1 MADGPKTMRQRLVL
15 RAFHWWFLLTRPMTL
30 GVRAIVLD
38 GEGRVLLVR
47 HTYVPGWHFP
57 GGGVERGETMLAS
70 LAREL
75 AEEANI
81 VMEEPPRLHGL
92 FFNRAVSPRDHVAVY
107 VVRRFRQTAPHV
119 ADREIAEARFFAC
132 DALPEGAGRAT
143 RARLAE
149 VLQGVATAQIW

>member
-1 MADGPKTMRQRLVL
+1 MADRPKTMRERLVL
-15 RAFHWWFLLTRPMTL
+15 RVFHWWFVLSRPMTL

-119 ADREIAEARFFAC
+119 ADREIAEARFFAS

-149 VLQGVATAQIW
+149 VLDGAAIAPLW

>member
-1 MADGPKTMRQRLVL
+1 MADRPKTMRERLVL
-15 RAFHWWFLLTRPMTL
+15 RAFHWWFVLSRPMTL

-38 GEGRVLLVR
+38 AENRVLLVR

-57 GGGVERGETMLAS
+57 GGGVERGETLLAS

-107 VVRRFRQTAPHV
+107 VVRRFRQTGPHIP
-119 ADREIAEARFFAC
+119 DREIAEARFFARN
-132 DALPEGAGRAT
+132 ALPDGAGRAT

-149 VLQGVATAQIW
+149 VLDGAAIAPIW